1 MGWKDFCVFV
11 FKRGD
16 INATMGS
23 NQGRLVMIGGT
34 MAMDKTNCG
43 ERDSTKCW
51 KSF

>member
-11 FKRGD
+11 F
-16 INATMGS
+16 INAMMGC
-23 NQGRLVMIGGT
+23 NQGSLVMIDGT